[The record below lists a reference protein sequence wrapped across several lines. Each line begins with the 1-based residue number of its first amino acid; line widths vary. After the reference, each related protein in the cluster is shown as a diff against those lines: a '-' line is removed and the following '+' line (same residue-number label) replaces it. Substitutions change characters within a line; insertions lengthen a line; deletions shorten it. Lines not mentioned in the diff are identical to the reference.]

1 MCNLIKFSDN
11 YSKTTGNLLLF
22 FGDVVDFPNINTTG
36 LYRFKKIT
44 YKTGNDATQKI

>member
-22 FGDVVDFPNINTTG
+22 FGDVVDFPNINTTV

-44 YKTGNDATQKI
+44 YKTGNDATKKI